1 MKWVKAVALKLATRL
16 VVANFIQNNIFSR
29 FGIPKRIL
37 SDNWTPFINSYVLE
51 LCEEYEVDHIS
62 WPPLSLMEWSG
73 WSQEQNLA
81 KDHKWVVY
89 KEPKQWVNFIT
100 LVFWAYRT
108 AKRTS
113 IQATPFSLV
122 YGAEVMVPVEI
133 MVPSARLALA
143 RKFIDPQDQIHD
155 VETLKEKR

>member
-73 WSQEQNLA
+73 
-81 KDHKWVVY
+81 
-89 KEPKQWVNFIT
+89 
-100 LVFWAYRT
+100 
-108 AKRTS
+108 
-113 IQATPFSLV
+113 
-122 YGAEVMVPVEI
+122 
-133 MVPSARLALA
+133 
-143 RKFIDPQDQIHD
+143 
-155 VETLKEKR
+155 